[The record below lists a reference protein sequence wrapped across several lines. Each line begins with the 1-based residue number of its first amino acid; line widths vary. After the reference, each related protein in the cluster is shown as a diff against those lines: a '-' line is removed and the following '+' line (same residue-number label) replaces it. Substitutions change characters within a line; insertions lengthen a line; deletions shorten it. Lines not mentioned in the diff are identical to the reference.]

1 MKRKRPEESSSSK
14 ESARPQRDFLNRDEL
29 LVFTTQLQLE
39 FNRQFNL
46 KRDNLELYRYACT
59 VNGVETIYKLNLVIE
74 ACVQQNIYKSLEE
87 IIKIASIN
95 T

>member
-1 MKRKRPEESSSSK
+1 MKRKRPEDSSSSE
-14 ESARPQRDFLNRDEL
+14 ESVRPKRDFLNRDEL
-29 LVFTTQLQLE
+29 LVFTTQLQME

-46 KRDNLELYRYACT
+46 KRDNLEIYRYACT
-59 VNGVETIYKLNLVIE
+59 VNSIETIYKLNLVIE
-74 ACVQQNIYKSLEE
+74 ACVQQDIYKSLSD

>member
-1 MKRKRPEESSSSK
+1 MKRKRPEESSSTE
-14 ESARPQRDFLNRDEL
+14 ESTKPARQFLNRNEL

-39 FNRQFNL
+39 FNRQFDL

-59 VNGVETIYKLNLVIE
+59 VNSVESIYKLNLVIE
-74 ACVQQNIYKSLEE
+74 ACMKENIYKSLAD